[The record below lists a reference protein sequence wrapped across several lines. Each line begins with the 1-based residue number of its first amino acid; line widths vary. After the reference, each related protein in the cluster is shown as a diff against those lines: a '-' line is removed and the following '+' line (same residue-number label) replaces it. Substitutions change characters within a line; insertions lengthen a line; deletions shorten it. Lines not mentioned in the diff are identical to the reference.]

1 MATFL
6 KKRLQHG
13 CLPVKFVKFLRTP
26 FFTEHLQGL
35 ILLLLK
41 EPPGADSPASQGKL
55 KVLMVAHVLH
65 FFTVTSYRR
74 ETIFYGFFLSKCFHE
89 K

>member
-55 KVLMVAHVLH
+55 KVLMVARFT
-65 FFTVTSYRR
+65 FFYRDVISKR
-74 ETIFYGFFLSKCFHE
+74 NDFLWIFFK
-89 K
+89 